1 MNIIDAVWEKRNL
14 GINTTEIIV
23 DKEDSVDEVAQI
35 LRSLSTK
42 YQVLKLPCAMIEHAW
57 MAESLGFR
65 HMETIMKVS
74 YDLNKLVISPS
85 LARLNE
91 AVSYSM
97 MTESDVEQ
105 LFEEIRKGM
114 FQTDRV
120 SLDPY
125 FTLQQSAH
133 RYIGWLQDEIERGSF
148 FYKYIYKD
156 NAIGFFTLKHVEETV
171 FYPFL
176 AGLYLDYQ
184 KSPLGAIYLYKP
196 LLEAKRLGGKTVNTY
211 FSLNNYNAARMHINC
226 GFAFVDAQNVYVK
239 HL

>member
-1 MNIIDAVWEKRNL
+1 MKIIDALWEKRNL

-23 DKEDSVDEVAQI
+23 DREDSVDEMAQI
-35 LRSLSTK
+35 LCSLSTQ

-57 MAESLGFR
+57 TAESKGFR
-65 HMETIMKVS
+65 HIETIMKVS
-74 YDLNKLVISPS
+74 YDLSKLIIPPA

-91 AVSYSM
+91 AVSYSAM
-97 MTESDVEQ
+97 SKPDIEQ

-125 FTLQQSAH
+125 FTPQQSAY
-133 RYIGWLQDEIERGSF
+133 RYVGWLQDEIERGSL

-156 NAIGFFTLKHVEETV
+156 SAIGFFTLKHVEETI

-176 AGLYLDYQ
+176 AGMYLDFQ
-184 KSPLGAIYLYKP
+184 KSPLGAVYLYKP
-196 LLEAKRLGGKTVNTY
+196 LLEAKRLGGKAVNTY